1 MDRRKRKSL
10 EAMQHALLTLV
21 REKDFELITVAD
33 IAEKADLN
41 RGTFYLHY
49 ESKYSMVDE
58 LEKEFVAKLQYVISQ
73 AFKETTPF
81 DALILSRYNALIYF
95 FDTFKDHRDTLE
107 IILKTKG
114 SISLQTHLNIIME
127 QLLKEQNFLK
137 DQIAKSIPIELFQSL
152 IVSICLGIVQ
162 YSMENENKH
171 TSEELTQGLLN
182 VIVNGPARAAGLI
195 KDGFIEI
202 DNLISTSKQ

>member
-73 AFKETTPF
+73 AFKETTAF
-81 DALILSRYNALIYF
+81 DAIILSRYNALIYI
-95 FDTFKDHRDTLE
+95 FDAFKEHHNTLE

-127 QLLKEQNFLK
+127 QLLKEHKFLK

-162 YSMENENKH
+162 YSMENEHKH

-182 VIVNGPARAAGLI
+182 IIVNGPARAAGLI
-195 KDGFIEI
+195 KDGFIDI
-202 DNLISTSKQ
+202 NSLVADIKQ